1 MENQEEKTY
10 NFTIEVKVAYR
21 GYVVAN
27 NEQEAIQMIKD
38 GEYNDIVD
46 QYELDWDYDTLQLEE
61 N

>member
-1 MENQEEKTY
+1 MENQEEKIY